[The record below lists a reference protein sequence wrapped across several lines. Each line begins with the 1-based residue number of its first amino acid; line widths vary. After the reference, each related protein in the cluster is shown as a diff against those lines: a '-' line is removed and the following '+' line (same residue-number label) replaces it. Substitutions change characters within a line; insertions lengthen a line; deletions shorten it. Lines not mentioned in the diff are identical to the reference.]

1 MHGIS
6 DITGIA
12 IVAVAAMV
20 CGMAMVRLRQPAII
34 GYIFAGLILGP
45 NGLSL
50 VENRETI
57 DLLAQLGVIMLLFF
71 IGMELS
77 LRSFRTIWKVAI
89 ISALAQIGLS
99 VGALYILGGLF
110 DWPVEWAILFGFCLA
125 LSSTAVAV
133 KVLEETGELRNN
145 TGRLT
150 VGILIAQDLAV
161 APMLVVIS
169 NMSAQ
174 NEGGMIHMIVEVSL
188 SIGILLAIILF
199 LTRRSKVNLPFHKI
213 VSPNSDLKPLAAL
226 TFCFGFATIA
236 GIIGLSPAFGAFL
249 AGLIVGNSA
258 QRQEVHENAGPIQ
271 AILIMVFFL
280 SIGLLIDLPFV
291 WENIWLILGLLL
303 FVIIFKTAL
312 NVLILRLQGQSWQT
326 AFSVSL
332 VIGQLGEFSFVMA
345 ALASSVAVIS
355 EEIHKMI
362 VALTVIS
369 LIVSPLMFDLN
380 RRIKHRAASRISS
393 VGALFRFAYFRE
405 WQVTK
410 RASRACYGGAF
421 QVATWTQL
429 RLEKLRRDVGKKL
442 DASNAQN
449 RIGGT
454 IDGAATTVIADAEM
468 DEQPPT
474 ETKSPPQTTAKAKAS
489 SAKSTAAKAAKTSD
503 GKASPAKA
511 AKPAARPPT
520 DASNSDASDP
530 DKDDA

>member
-6 DITGIA
+6 EITGIA
-12 IVAVAAMV
+12 IVAVAAMI
-20 CGMAMVRLRQPAII
+20 CGMVMVRLRQPAII
-34 GYIFAGLILGP
+34 GYIFAGLLLGP

-50 VENRETI
+50 VENRATI

-99 VGALYILGGLF
+99 VGALYVLGGF
-110 DWPVEWAILFGFCLA
+110 FEWPVEWAVLFGFCLA

-133 KVLEETGELRNN
+133 KVLEETGELRTN

-161 APMLVVIS
+161 APMLVVIA
-169 NMSAQ
+169 NLAAQ
-174 NEGGMIHMIVEVSL
+174 DDSGLVHMIVEVSL

-199 LTRRSKVNLPFHKI
+199 LTRRSKVNLPFHRI

-226 TFCFGFATIA
+226 TFCFGFATVA
-236 GIIGLSPAFGAFL
+236 GLLGLSPAFGAFL

-280 SIGLLIDLPFV
+280 SIGLLIDLEFV
-291 WENIWLILGLLL
+291 AEKIWLLLGLLL
-303 FVIIFKTAL
+303 FVIVFKTAL
-312 NVLILRLQGQSWQT
+312 NVAILKLQGQTWQT

-345 ALASSVAVIS
+345 AVASSSAVIG

-362 VALTVIS
+362 VALTVLS
-369 LIVSPLMFDLN
+369 LMISPLMFDMN
-380 RRIKHRAASRISS
+380 RRIRQRAASDISS
-393 VGALFRFAYFRE
+393 LGALFRFAYFRE

-410 RASRACYGGAF
+410 QASAVCFSVAF
-421 QVATWTQL
+421 RMATWAQL
-429 RLEKLRRDVGKKL
+429 RLDRLRRHAAKKL
-442 DASNAQN
+442 ESVSTQAKVTGPVD
-449 RIGGT
+449 
-454 IDGAATTVIADAEM
+454 
-468 DEQPPT
+468 
-474 ETKSPPQTTAKAKAS
+474 TTA
-489 SAKSTAAKAAKTSD
+489 
-503 GKASPAKA
+503 PV
-511 AKPAARPPT
+511 PT
-520 DASNSDASDP
+520 DAKMDETVKDDTVKDAGKKPSARKSRRTP
-530 DKDDA
+530 AKKDDA

>member
-12 IVAVAAMV
+12 IVAVAAML

-110 DWPVEWAILFGFCLA
+110 EWPVEWAILFGFCLA

-174 NEGGMIHMIVEVSL
+174 KEGGLIHMIVEVSL

-236 GIIGLSPAFGAFL
+236 GVIGLSPAFGAFL

-291 WENIWLILGLLL
+291 WDNIWLILSLLL

-355 EEIHKMI
+355 DEIHKMI

-369 LIVSPLMFDLN
+369 LIVSPFMFDLN

-393 VGALFRFAYFRE
+393 LSGLFRFAYFRE

-410 RASRACYGGAF
+410 QASKACYSGAF

-429 RLEKLRRDVGKKL
+429 RLEKLRREVGKKL
-442 DASNAQN
+442 DAGDAQN

-468 DEQPPT
+468 DETLPANKKT
-474 ETKSPPQTTAKAKAS
+474 SPQGAAKAKAS
-489 SAKSTAAKAAKTSD
+489 RPSSPTSKTTKTKSDNT
-503 GKASPAKA
+503 ASPAKTVQ
-511 AKPAARPPT
+511 PSART
-520 DASNSDASDP
+520 SSDP
-530 DKDDA
+530 DQDDA

>member
-345 ALASSVAVIS
+345 ALLGMRFSVVTSLPVSIPVIGDGDTGYGNAMNVRRTVSGFARAGWLVRHEVARLCTGLLSLVFGGCFLWVHSMRVVDDSS
-355 EEIHKMI
+355 
-362 VALTVIS
+362 
-369 LIVSPLMFDLN
+369 DLS
-380 RRIKHRAASRISS
+380 IGWSAGVVLLGVMVCLAFMGRAFL
-393 VGALFRFAYFRE
+393 VGTEHPTEADLRLFPTLFRHDAIYYARFR
-405 WQVTK
+405 
-410 RASRACYGGAF
+410 
-421 QVATWTQL
+421 L
-429 RLEKLRRDVGKKL
+429 
-442 DASNAQN
+442 N
-449 RIGGT
+449 
-454 IDGAATTVIADAEM
+454 
-468 DEQPPT
+468 
-474 ETKSPPQTTAKAKAS
+474 
-489 SAKSTAAKAAKTSD
+489 
-503 GKASPAKA
+503 
-511 AKPAARPPT
+511 
-520 DASNSDASDP
+520 
-530 DKDDA
+530 

>member
-1 MHGIS
+1 
-6 DITGIA
+6 
-12 IVAVAAMV
+12 
-20 CGMAMVRLRQPAII
+20 
-34 GYIFAGLILGP
+34 
-45 NGLSL
+45 
-50 VENRETI
+50 
-57 DLLAQLGVIMLLFF
+57 
-71 IGMELS
+71 
-77 LRSFRTIWKVAI
+77 
-89 ISALAQIGLS
+89 
-99 VGALYILGGLF
+99 
-110 DWPVEWAILFGFCLA
+110 
-125 LSSTAVAV
+125 
-133 KVLEETGELRNN
+133 
-145 TGRLT
+145 
-150 VGILIAQDLAV
+150 
-161 APMLVVIS
+161 
-169 NMSAQ
+169 
-174 NEGGMIHMIVEVSL
+174 
-188 SIGILLAIILF
+188 
-199 LTRRSKVNLPFHKI
+199 VNLPFHKI

-236 GIIGLSPAFGAFL
+236 GVIGLSPAFGAFL

-291 WENIWLILGLLL
+291 WDNIWLILSLLL

-355 EEIHKMI
+355 DEIHKMI

-369 LIVSPLMFDLN
+369 LIVSPFMFDLN

-393 VGALFRFAYFRE
+393 LSGLFRFAYFRE

-410 RASRACYGGAF
+410 QASKACYSGAF

-429 RLEKLRRDVGKKL
+429 RLEKLRREVGKKL
-442 DASNAQN
+442 DAGDAQN

-468 DEQPPT
+468 DETLPANKKT
-474 ETKSPPQTTAKAKAS
+474 SPQGAAKAKAS
-489 SAKSTAAKAAKTSD
+489 RPSSTTSKTTKTKSD
-503 GKASPAKA
+503 NKASPAKTVQ
-511 AKPAARPPT
+511 PSART
-520 DASNSDASDP
+520 SSDP
-530 DKDDA
+530 DQDDA